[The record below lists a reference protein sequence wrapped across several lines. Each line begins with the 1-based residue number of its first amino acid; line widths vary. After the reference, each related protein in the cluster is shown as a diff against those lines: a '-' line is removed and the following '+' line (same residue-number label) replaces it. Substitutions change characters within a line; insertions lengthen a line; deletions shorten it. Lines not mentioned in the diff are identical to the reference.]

1 MERAHVVK
9 NDDEGELLGLMKLV
23 HRETLHFYS
32 TEFTHC
38 MVYFIWVLI
47 CFIWM
52 YYVRYVGAK
61 LVKIMDKLLLDGCFV
76 GESVWFVLLI

>member
-9 NDDEGELLGLMKLV
+9 NDGQRELLSFMKLV
-23 HRETLHFYS
+23 HREALHFYS

-38 MVYFIWVLI
+38 MVSFICVLI

-52 YYVRYVGAK
+52 YYVRYIGAK
-61 LVKIMDKLLLDGCFV
+61 LVKIMDKLLLDDCFV
-76 GESVWFVLLI
+76 GESVWFVL